1 MKTNELYN
9 RPETTVIDL
18 TTDNVLQNF
27 AGFSEEE
34 NVDGPPVYP
43 NPEDGVYPEDALSK
57 GYSVWDE

>member
-1 MKTNELYN
+1 MKTNEQYN

-18 TTDNVLQNF
+18 TTDNVLQDF
-27 AGFSEEE
+27 AEFSEEE

-43 NPEDGVYPEDALSK
+43 YDGVLPEDALSK